1 MYTRREYRSFRI
13 RSDWRTWLVII
24 VIAIFFHLALVVL
37 LKPHYFTVFKTDMI
51 GDEGSS
57 SLYLQNRP
65 FSLIPL
71 EEPSET
77 PAERVSV
84 QKSEETQAEEV
95 TLDELGEPLSELLPL
110 RRSSGGGSAGR
121 AGRKKTTVEPK
132 PLYIPWPK
140 YPEGVGGS
148 VEGTVELLLFVNER
162 GEVENVKITRRLP
175 HEALNRT
182 AAYAARKIR
191 FTPGFE
197 KGVPTAMWVRLTICF
212 QPR

>member
-1 MYTRREYRSFRI
+1 MYERREYRFFKA
-13 RSDWRTWLVII
+13 RSDRRSWLVII
-24 VIAIFFHLALVVL
+24 AVAILFHLAVFLFF
-37 LKPHYFTVFKTDMI
+37 KPEYLTIFKTDMV

-57 SLYLQNRP
+57 SLYLENRP

-71 EEPSET
+71 AEPSET

-84 QKSEETQAEEV
+84 QKSIEPDAGPV
-95 TLDELGEPLSELLPL
+95 TLDELGEPSSEILPL
-110 RRSSGGGSAGR
+110 PRSSGGGSAGR
-121 AGRKKTTVEPK
+121 AGSRKTTVEPK

-140 YPEGVGGS
+140 YPDGVDES
-148 VEGTVELLLFVNER
+148 IAGTVELLLFVNER
-162 GEVENVKITRRLP
+162 GEVENVKITQRLP
-175 HEALNRT
+175 DEKLNQT

-197 KGVPTAMWVRLTICF
+197 KGVPTAMWVRLTIGF

>member
-1 MYTRREYRSFRI
+1 MYARREYRSFSI
-13 RSDWRTWLVII
+13 RSDWRSWLVII
-24 VIAIFFHLALVVL
+24 FIAIFLHLALFVL
-37 LKPHYFTVFKTDMI
+37 FKPGYLTIFKTDMI
-51 GDEGSS
+51 GDEGHS
-57 SLYLQNRP
+57 SLYMQNRP

-71 EEPSET
+71 AEPAET
-77 PAERVSV
+77 PADRVSV
-84 QKSEETQAEEV
+84 QKSEETQTEDV
-95 TLDELGEPLSELLPL
+95 TLDELGEPSSEMLPL

-140 YPEGVGGS
+140 YPKGIDENI
-148 VEGTVELLLFVNER
+148 EGTVELLLFVNER

-175 HEALNRT
+175 HESLNRT
-182 AAYAARKIR
+182 ASYAARKIR

-197 KGVPTAMWVRLTICF
+197 KGVPTAMWVRLTISF